1 MRTWFVAVGVLVVG
15 GGIVAWAAFRNDQP
29 DYEIISAVTQS
40 GPIRMTI
47 ETSGT
52 VEPLSTVQVGCEVT
66 GKIKELAVDDDQSVS
81 EGQVIALIDPE
92 LAEAEHRQ
100 SRADHV
106 KAQLA
111 LVSAELALEE
121 QEAKLP
127 ILTTQALANRED
139 AEAALKDAEFQWN
152 RVQQFYKQGDASEAE
167 KVVREAVYLRA
178 KAAVMAA
185 RAAHDLAVKNED
197 FLSRHAQQAVEQARA
212 TLELAEARQT
222 FTQTRVERCTINSPI
237 DGIVLKRYLDVGTTV
252 VATFQPPLLYLL
264 APSLDRMR
272 VSAKVS
278 ESDIAHID
286 IGQPASFVVEAR
298 QPVRFSGRILAK
310 HNQPDIVQ
318 NVVTYTVVFE
328 VDNDARRTLIPGLTV
343 NVEIECVAKEAV
355 PYVENAVLRFKP
367 PLQTEERRA
376 LLDAATWPDRPVTDA
391 EGNSPPYCSKAHAW
405 QYDETARRW
414 TAVPLWVGITDNL
427 NTEILAGAKPGT
439 SFVKKFIDKT
449 ESGFGF
455 KDALRLAS
463 PSNRTL

>member
-1 MRTWFVAVGVLVVG
+1 MRRWLIALGVVILLGSG
-15 GGIVAWAAFRNDQP
+15 GAWLAFGDRQP
-29 DYEIISAVTQS
+29 NYEIVTARTRS
-40 GPIRMTI
+40 GSIRMTI

-66 GKIKELAVDDDQSVS
+66 GKIVELTVDNDQPVRA
-81 EGQVIALIDPE
+81 GQVIARIDPE

-100 SRADHV
+100 SQADFVRANS
-106 KAQLA
+106 A

-121 QEAKLP
+121 QKAKLP
-127 ILTTQALANRED
+127 ILTQQALASKQD
-139 AEAALKDAEFQWN
+139 AEAALKDAEFQWS
-152 RVQQFYKQGDASEAE
+152 RVEKFFQQGDASEAE
-167 KVVREAVYLRA
+167 KVVREAVLLR
-178 KAAVMAA
+178 A
-185 RAAHDLAVKNED
+185 RAALMAAEAAHNLAIQNET
-197 FLSRHAQQAVEQARA
+197 FLIKHAEEAVAQARA
-212 TLELAEARQT
+212 TLELAEARRA
-222 FTQTRVERCTINSPI
+222 FTATRVERCTITSPI

-278 ESDIAHID
+278 ESDIAHIE

-367 PLQTEERRA
+367 PLSAEERRG
-376 LLDAATWPDRPVTDA
+376 LLEAAVWPPQPAADA
-391 EGNSPPYCSKAHAW
+391 EGHPPPYCSKAHAW
-405 QYDETARRW
+405 QYDEAAQRW
-414 TAVPLWVGITDNL
+414 TLVPLWVGITDNV
-427 NTEILAGAKPGT
+427 NTEILAGAVPDT
-439 SFVKKFIDKT
+439 PFVKKFIDKS